1 MRPRLVQPEKRRLIR
16 IGANGAVLAALAA
29 AVATGCGG
37 GGSTSKH
44 DFADKAD
51 QICADVSK
59 RVAQLNAASPRSVAE
74 LTNFIEKL
82 KKTEKDGIVRLQ
94 ALDLPK
100 GQAGVTAKQFTDTVE
115 REYNEQVLPAL
126 NQVERAVQRKDRKA
140 LKAASK
146 RLQKA
151 QKEKKSTLLA
161 AQLGASH
168 CAAAA

>member
-1 MRPRLVQPEKRRLIR
+1 M
-16 IGANGAVLAALAA
+16 GASGVLLAVLAA
-29 AVATGCGG
+29 AVAMGCGG

-59 RVAQLNAASPRSVAE
+59 RVAQLNQASPRSVAE
-74 LTNFIEKL
+74 LTNFIEQL

-100 GQAGVTAKQFTDTVE
+100 GQAGTTAKQFTDALD
-115 REYNEQVLPAL
+115 REFNEQVLPAL
-126 NQVERAVQRKDRKA
+126 NQVERAVRKKDRKA

-161 AQLGASH
+161 AQLGASR
-168 CAAAA
+168 CASSS